1 LLNAIKE
8 IYRFQVEAGLAEQ
21 EYDDFRESSYQIEE
35 ALEGFPNLDKIWE
48 LITVSGEEA
57 IFEKSNNIARD
68 ISRELLYYTAQNLNG
83 PTTYIK
89 MSDVDRLDK
98 AVDAIVFAIGSMA
111 KLGLNPQQINEA
123 LLIVNKA
130 NMTKLKCPKDEHG
143 KLTKPDNWEQYAP
156 EIKLQ
161 ELLNKVQKKEI

>member
-21 EYDDFRESSYQIEE
+21 EYDDFRESAYQIEE
-35 ALEGFPNLDKIWE
+35 ALEGFDLNSFSDIDIDFDENTEGAKELSRKIVK
-48 LITVSGEEA
+48 IAMNSGNEA
-57 IFEKSNNIARD
+57 I
-68 ISRELLYYTAQNLNG
+68 
-83 PTTYIK
+83 
-89 MSDVDRLDK
+89 SDVDRLDK

-130 NMTKLKCPKDEHG
+130 NMTKLKCHKDEHG